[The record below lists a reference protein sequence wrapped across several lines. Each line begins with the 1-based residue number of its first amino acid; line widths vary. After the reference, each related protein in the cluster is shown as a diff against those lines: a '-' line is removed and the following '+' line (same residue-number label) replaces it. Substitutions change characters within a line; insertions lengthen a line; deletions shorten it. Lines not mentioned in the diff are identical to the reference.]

1 MMTKVLITGGCGF
14 IGSNL
19 VEFLLQNT
27 DWQINILDNLSDST
41 LEDVQNLE
49 GFTERITFFNG
60 DIRNKEDV
68 LKAVDGCDYVVNLA
82 AQVGV
87 IPSVENPLLDADI
100 NINGLITVLTA
111 CVEKKIKK
119 AIHASSAAPLGDQ
132 EMPMH
137 EKKVPQPLSPYGAS
151 KLAGEAY
158 CSAFA
163 ASYGINTVALR
174 FSNVY
179 GPKSYQKGSVIPLFI
194 RQILNGETC
203 TIFGDGKQTRD
214 LLYVTD
220 VCNGIYLALTT
231 DLKNKF
237 ELIQLATGKETSM
250 NELFAVMKQ
259 EFEKHGKSVA
269 DAKYASARPG
279 EIIRNYADITKA
291 KTLLNYVPQVDLK
304 QGIANTISWFL
315 SHK

>member
-1 MMTKVLITGGCGF
+1 MTKVLITGGCGF

-19 VEFLLQNT
+19 VEFLLNKT
-27 DWQINILDNLSDST
+27 DWQINILDNLSAGK
-41 LEDVQNLE
+41 LEDIEKFDN
-49 GFTERITFFNG
+49 FKERCTFFNG

-68 LKAVDGCDYVVNLA
+68 LKALDGCDFVVNLA

-100 NINGLITVLTA
+100 NINGVITVLMA
-111 CVEKKIKK
+111 CVEKKVKK

-179 GPKSYQKGSVIPLFI
+179 GPKSYQKGSVISLFI
-194 RQILNGETC
+194 RQILNGEAC
-203 TIFGDGKQTRD
+203 TIFGDGEQTRD

-250 NELFAVMKQ
+250 NELFSVMKQ
-259 EFEKHGKSVA
+259 EFEKHGKTVN
-269 DAKYASARPG
+269 DAKYAPARPG

-291 KTLLNYVPQVDLK
+291 RNLLKYTPQVDIKEGL
-304 QGIANTISWFL
+304 ANTISWFL
-315 SHK
+315 DQK

>member
-1 MMTKVLITGGCGF
+1 MTKVLITGGCGF

-27 DWQINILDNLSDST
+27 DWQINILDNLSAGK
-41 LEDVQNLE
+41 LKDVE
-49 GFTERITFFNG
+49 KFDGFKERCTFFNG
-60 DIRNKEDV
+60 DIRKKDDV
-68 LKAVDGCDYVVNLA
+68 LKAVNGCDYVVNLA

-111 CVEKKIKK
+111 CVEKKVKK

-137 EKKVPQPLSPYGAS
+137 EKKVPQPLSPYGSS

-231 DLKNKF
+231 DLNNKF

-250 NELFAVMKQ
+250 NELFATMKQ
-259 EFEKHGKSVA
+259 EFEKHGKTVQ
-269 DAKYASARPG
+269 DAQYAPARPG

-291 KTLLNYVPQVDLK
+291 RTLLNYNPKIDFK
-304 QGIANTISWFL
+304 EGISKTIAWFL
-315 SHK
+315 EK

>member
-1 MMTKVLITGGCGF
+1 MTKVLITGGCGF

-19 VEFLLQNT
+19 VEFLLQNS
-27 DWQINILDNLSDST
+27 DWSINVLDNLSEGKI
-41 LEDVQNLE
+41 EDIEKLDN
-49 GFTERITFFNG
+49 FSNRCTFFKG

-68 LKAVDGCDYVVNLA
+68 KKALEGCDFVVNLA

-87 IPSVENPLLDADI
+87 IPSVEDPSFDADI
-100 NINGLITVLTA
+100 NIMGTINLLNA
-111 CVEKKIKK
+111 CVEKKIKRFVQ
-119 AIHASSAAPLGDQ
+119 ASSAAPLGDQ

-151 KLAGEAY
+151 KLATESY

-163 ASYGINTVALR
+163 ASYGLNAIALR

-179 GPKSYQKGSVIPLFI
+179 GPKSYNKGSVIPLFI
-194 RQILNGETC
+194 KHILNGETC

-220 VCNGIYLALTT
+220 VCNGIYFALTKK
-231 DLKNKF
+231 LKNNF

-250 NELFAVMKQ
+250 NELFAVIKQ
-259 EFEKHGKSVA
+259 EFEKHNKSVN
-269 DAKYASARPG
+269 DAKYAPARPG
-279 EIIRNYADITKA
+279 EIIRDRKS
-291 KTLLNYVPQVDLK
+291 VV
-304 QGIANTISWFL
+304 
-315 SHK
+315 